1 MIRDMVKIDEALC
14 TGCGDCVPGCHE
26 GALQIIDGKAR
37 LISDLMCDG
46 LGACI
51 GHCPVGAIEI
61 EKREAEAYDEAKVM
75 ELMVPKGKNTVIAHL
90 VHLKEHKEFE
100 YLKEGVQW
108 MRANQDKLPFKME
121 EVTSVVHNT
130 PIDGGGKCGGA
141 TAVVATKPATHSHGG
156 MQHAGG
162 GCPGSAER
170 VISKPS
176 FTMDKGPVASG
187 DSELRQWPVQL
198 HLVSPMASY
207 FRGADVVLAAD
218 CVAFAMGNFHARF
231 LKGKTLAIACPKLD
245 SGMDVYRDKL
255 VAMINDAKINTLTVV
270 IMQVP
275 CCGGLMQVAK
285 NATEIAA
292 RKIPVKRVIVS
303 VEGEVLEETWV

>member
-75 ELMVPKGKNTVIAHL
+75 ELMVQKGKNTVIAHL
-90 VHLKEHKEFE
+90 THLKEHKEFE

-108 MRANQDKLPFKME
+108 MRANQEKLPFNME
-121 EVTSVVHNT
+121 EVTSVVHNVPVAGGSCGTSKPT
-130 PIDGGGKCGGA
+130 PPSA
-141 TAVVATKPATHSHGG
+141 PKPMT
-156 MQHAGG
+156 HAGG

-170 VISKPS
+170 VISKPT
-176 FTMDKGPVASG
+176 FKMDTPSVSSG
-187 DSELRQWPVQL
+187 ESELRQWPVQL

-218 CVAFAMGNFHARF
+218 CVAFAMGDFHARF

-245 SGMDVYRDKL
+245 SGMDIYREKL

-285 NATEIAA
+285 QATEVASH
-292 RKIPVKRVIVS
+292 KIPLKMVIVS
-303 VEGEVLEETWV
+303 VEGEVLEEKWV